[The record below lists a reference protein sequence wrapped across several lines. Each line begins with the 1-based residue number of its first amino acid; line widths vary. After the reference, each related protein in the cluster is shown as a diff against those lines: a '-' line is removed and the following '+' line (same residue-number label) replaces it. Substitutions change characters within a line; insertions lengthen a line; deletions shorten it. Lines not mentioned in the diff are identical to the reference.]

1 MLTVP
6 ILVFLTVPSTKDAV
20 LNVLLTLNVLTS
32 PTPMVVLSGEELMP
46 LVPSVTSTLTLVFL
60 LPQLLVALLILI
72 ATPLLVNPLAQ
83 LLKVFVC
90 LVSSILTALALPL
103 PVM

>member
-6 ILVFLTVPSTKDAV
+6 ILVFLTVPSTRDAV

-60 LPQLLVALLILI
+60 LPQLLVA
-72 ATPLLVNPLAQ
+72 
-83 LLKVFVC
+83 
-90 LVSSILTALALPL
+90 
-103 PVM
+103 